1 MKISRR
7 SFLEY
12 AGASATVLGLS
23 QSDLLRLG
31 EALANPAAPNV
42 LWLQGAACTG
52 CSVSLLNRIS
62 GTAPKTVADVLV
74 SSVNLV
80 YHPNLM
86 SLAGDSA
93 VAEVERVYNGGG
105 YILAV
110 EGGIPT
116 AFGGA
121 PCWAWTRNGQDVT
134 FKDAITSLAGRASK
148 ILCVG
153 TCAAWGGIPAA
164 PPNPLGVVGVK
175 GLTGRS
181 TLNIAGCPPH
191 PDWIVWAIA
200 QLLIGATI
208 QVDSF
213 GRPRAL
219 YGSKFHERCPR
230 KEEEEAHS
238 FGEEGLC
245 LKELGCRGPE
255 TFSVCHEQRFNG
267 GVNWC
272 IGANA
277 PCMGCTQ
284 PTFPGTKAFYK
295 HPEVGG

>member
-12 AGASATVLGLS
+12 AGASATVIGLS

-31 EALANPAAPNV
+31 QALASPTAPRV

-62 GTAPKTVADVLV
+62 GTAPKTIADVLV
-74 SSVNLV
+74 SSINLV

-93 VAEVERVYNGGG
+93 VAEVERAYNSGS

-116 AFGGA
+116 ALGGA
-121 PCWAWTRNGQDVT
+121 ACWAWTRNGQDVT

-164 PPNPLGVVGVK
+164 PPNLLGVVGVK
-175 GLTGRS
+175 KLTGKA
-181 TLNIAGCPPH
+181 TINIAGCPPH

-208 QVDSF
+208 PVDSF
-213 GRPRAL
+213 GRPKTL
-219 YGSKFHERCPR
+219 YGSKMHERCPR
-230 KEEEEAHS
+230 KEHEEAHT
-238 FGEEGLC
+238 FGEEGRC
-245 LKELGCRGPE
+245 LEELGCRGPE
-255 TFSVCHEQRFNG
+255 TFSVCQDQLFNG

-277 PCMGCTQ
+277 PCLGCTQ
-284 PTFPGTKAFYK
+284 PTFPGTKAFYER
-295 HPEVGG
+295 PGADD

>member
-12 AGASATVLGLS
+12 AGASATVIGLS

-31 EALANPAAPNV
+31 QALASPTAPRV

-62 GTAPKTVADVLV
+62 GTAPKTVADVLI
-74 SSVNLV
+74 SSINLV
-80 YHPNLM
+80 YHPTLM

-93 VAEVERVYNGGG
+93 VAEVERAYASGG

-121 PCWAWTRNGQDVT
+121 ACWAWTRNGQDVT
-134 FKDAITSLAGRASK
+134 FKDAITTLAGRASK

-175 GLTGRS
+175 KLTGKS
-181 TLNIAGCPPH
+181 TINVAGCPPH
-191 PDWIVWAIA
+191 PDWIVWTIA

-213 GRPRAL
+213 GRPRTL
-219 YGSKFHERCPR
+219 YGLKMHEHCPR
-230 KEEEEAHS
+230 KEREEAET
-238 FGEEGLC
+238 FGQEGLC
-245 LKELGCRGPE
+245 LEELGCRGPE
-255 TFSVCHEQRFNG
+255 TFSKCQDQLFNG

-277 PCMGCTQ
+277 PCLGCTE
-284 PTFPGTKAFYK
+284 PTFPGAQAFYK
-295 HPEVGG
+295 RPGADD